1 MNIHDYIES
10 GLLELY
16 AMGALQ
22 GDEAQKVADAIA
34 QHPELRAEFE
44 AISNALQSIAPIEG
58 RGPQPDLK
66 ARILGSLPTD
76 SAKDTDTTTVR
87 DLPTSAPPPTNMIPF
102 QGEAASVRATPSRG
116 RRYLLAASFIG
127 LLLSASAAL
136 WFWAQL
142 QSAQEQLAEAR
153 EERNQIEQVARQA
166 QDQLSTVRNYDNKL
180 VRMTSTGKVQGAIAV
195 VYWNPKTN
203 NVYVDA
209 AGMPPLPED
218 KQYQLWAIADGDPV
232 DAGVFET
239 NTSNLQRMKEIREAK
254 VFAVTIEPRGGSRTP
269 TLETMT
275 VVGQL

>member
-22 GDEAQKVADAIA
+22 GDEAQEVADAIA

-44 AISNALQSIAPIEG
+44 EISNALQSIAPVED

-66 ARILGSLPTD
+66 ARILDALPATSTTDTD
-76 SAKDTDTTTVR
+76 STIAHE
-87 DLPTSAPPPTNMIPF
+87 PPAIPPPTNMIPF
-102 QGEAASVRATPSRG
+102 QDGAAPTQAVPSRG

-127 LLLSASAAL
+127 LLLSASAAV
-136 WFWAQL
+136 WFWSQL

-153 EERNQIEQVARQA
+153 EARDQIEQVARQA

-232 DAGVFET
+232 DAGVFDT

-254 VFAVTIEPRGGSRTP
+254 VFAVTIEPRGGSPTP